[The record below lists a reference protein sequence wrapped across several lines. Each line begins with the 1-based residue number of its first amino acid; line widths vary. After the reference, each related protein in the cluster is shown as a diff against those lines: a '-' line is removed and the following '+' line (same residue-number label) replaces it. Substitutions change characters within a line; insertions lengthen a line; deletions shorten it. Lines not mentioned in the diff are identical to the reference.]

1 MKLRTRNLFCQDILT
16 EYDFI
21 SDIGSGRFKIEN
33 VRGIE
38 TGGTLTRYITSNI
51 IEFTEDA
58 FLKYVDKT
66 TNHRLFNS
74 DYGDIKK
81 IVSRKGAFSS
91 PWIVEE
97 GVIESDTF
105 TVSVPL
111 GSWERIKYQLFL
123 DKSLTANVIKL
134 PEFEEY
140 ALGKD
145 FYNRSQMQAGI
156 TDNRNMIKIRCTV
169 YICNDDYKQLVNFLE
184 TAFVY
189 NSQFEISFES
199 IDTEGWGEGEWGNK
213 FWGGLNE
220 FVFFP
225 ANLISYQDT
234 SVEGGVNKIVEMVY
248 EISESDFINIHNEV
262 TA

>member
-21 SDIGSGRFKIEN
+21 SDLGNSRFEIEN
-33 VRGIE
+33 LRGIE
-38 TGGTLTRYITSNI
+38 TAGQLIRDIQFNI
-51 IEFTEDA
+51 VEVTEEA
-58 FLKYVDKT
+58 FLKYVNKT

-74 DYGDIKK
+74 DRGDIKK
-81 IVSRKGAFSS
+81 IVSRKSAFNS

-97 GVIESDTF
+97 EIIESDFF
-105 TVSVPL
+105 TVSVPW
-111 GSWERIKYQLFL
+111 GGWERIKYQLIL
-123 DKSLTANVIKL
+123 DKSLPANVIKL

-140 ALGKD
+140 AIGKD
-145 FYNRSQMQAGI
+145 FYNRSQMQAGL
-156 TDNRNMIKIRCTV
+156 TDNRNIVKIRCTV
-169 YICNDDYKQLVNFLE
+169 FLCNDDYKQLINFLE
-184 TAFVY
+184 SAFIY

-199 IDTEGWGEGEWGNK
+199 IDTQGWGEGEWGNN

-234 SVEGGVNKIVEMVY
+234 SIEGGVNKIVEMVY